1 MFEVVRYAA
10 EQAGLW
16 NAFVAKSK
24 NATFLFDRNYMDYH
38 ADRFTDHS
46 LMIYRRGRLFAL
58 LPANER
64 DGGVLESHGGLTYG
78 GLVMSRDCTGADV
91 EQAMRCICDYLRS
104 SGFNRVLYKP
114 TPWIYHRQPSEED
127 LYALFAVCEARLVAR
142 GLSSVI
148 CRDDRNEWFRI
159 RLMGRRRA
167 QEAGITI
174 QKTDHLE
181 PFWQI
186 LTTNL
191 KEKYNLLPV
200 HTVEE
205 MQLLQSRFPENI
217 RLITAVKDGQTLGG
231 TVLYVTPTVVHSQYI
246 AASPEGKRLHA
257 LDLLFGEVIEQA
269 LQQHPYFDFGISTE
283 RDGEYLNAQLAYQKE
298 GFGGR
303 GLCYD
308 HYEWTLS

>member
-1 MFEVVRYAA
+1 MFEVVRYTSG
-10 EQAGLW
+10 QAGQW

-24 NATFLFDRNYMDYH
+24 NGTFLFDRSYMDYH

-64 DGGVLESHGGLTYG
+64 KGGVLESHGGLTYG
-78 GLVMSRDCTGADV
+78 GLVMSRRCTGDDV
-91 EQAMRCICDYLRS
+91 EQAMRCITGYLRKT
-104 SGFNRVLYKP
+104 GFFRVIYKP

-127 LYALFAVCEARLVAR
+127 LYALFAVCGARIVAR

-159 RLMGRRRA
+159 RTMGCRRA
-167 QEAGITI
+167 REAGITV
-174 QKTDHLE
+174 QETDQIE

-191 KEKYNLLPV
+191 KEKYNLWPV
-200 HTVEE
+200 HSVEE
-205 MQLLQSRFPENI
+205 MQLLKSRFPSNI
-217 RLITAVKDGQTLGG
+217 RLITAMKDGQTLAG
-231 TVLYVTPTVVHSQYI
+231 TLLYVNPTVVHSQYI

-257 LDLLFGEVIEQA
+257 LDLLFGQVIEQA

-308 HYEWTLS
+308 HYEWLL